1 MAPSLFIGGAAL
13 LVGMLCALQY
23 GAGVP
28 LGGLVLLIGLASF
41 AILARDRR
49 RSAIILLVATG
60 AFLVGITRVHFL
72 APVHRE
78 ALDQVVGKVVEMNGT
93 IVAEPDWRE
102 DTTRIT
108 VAVSDFAPKS
118 TSPIPIDPPARVLVS
133 TFPHLPFSYGDIIHA
148 TGTLRYPT
156 SFTTDNG
163 RTFEY
168 PGYLEAQRIG
178 YQMSRASVTVAEHAG
193 LSLRGILFFLK
204 QWFVTGLRR
213 SLEEPASGLA
223 AGIMV
228 GDKRS
233 LGDELTQA
241 FRTSGLIHV
250 VVLSGY
256 HITIVGVV
264 LLSLFSF
271 LPRMARFSASF
282 VGIVLFIMMTG
293 SSTTAIRAGVMGS
306 IALLARGARQQYDA
320 LRALLVA
327 VVGMALFQPLILE
340 YDPGFQMS
348 VAATAGIIL
357 LTPRIVARLP
367 NSLPL
372 IHRELIGATA
382 GAQIMVA
389 PLIAYHM
396 GTVSLVA
403 LIANL
408 IVLPVVP
415 FAMLLSLGAGVMGAL
430 VPLSLA
436 PLVGFPAFLIL
447 EFVVSVASV
456 ASSVPFASIAI
467 PIIPGWVIAV
477 MYMVG
482 GFWLWVSRPVPERK

>member
-1 MAPSLFIGGAAL
+1 M
-13 LVGMLCALQY
+13 
-23 GAGVP
+23 
-28 LGGLVLLIGLASF
+28 
-41 AILARDRR
+41 
-49 RSAIILLVATG
+49 LLVA
-60 AFLVGITRVHFL
+60 VGFFVLGIVRVHFL

-178 YQMSRASVTVAEHAG
+178 YQMSRASVTVTQHAG
-193 LSLRGILFFLK
+193 YSLKGALFSIK
-204 QWFVTGLRR
+204 QWYVTGLHR
-213 SLEEPASGLA
+213 SLEEPAAGLA

-233 LGDELTQA
+233 LGDDLTQA

-250 VVLSGY
+250 VVLSGF
-256 HITIVGVV
+256 HITIVGAV
-264 LLSLFSF
+264 LLTLFSF
-271 LPRMARFSASF
+271 LPRVARLSSSF
-282 VGIVLFIMMTG
+282 LGIVLFIIMTG

-306 IALLARGARQQYDA
+306 IALLARGTHRQYDA

-327 VVGMALFQPLILE
+327 TVGMVVWQPLILE

-357 LTPRIVARLP
+357 LTPRIVAFFPPVLP
-367 NSLPL
+367 KML
-372 IHRELIGATA
+372 RELLGTTV

-389 PLIAYHM
+389 PLIAYYM
-396 GTVSLVA
+396 GTVSVVA
-403 LIANL
+403 LFANL
-408 IVLPVVP
+408 VVLPVVP
-415 FAMLLSLGAGVMGAL
+415 FAMLLSLGAGTIGAV
-430 VPLSLA
+430 VPFSLA
-436 PLVGFPAFLIL
+436 PIFGFPAFLML
-447 EFVVSVASV
+447 TFMVKAATF
-456 ASSVPFASIAI
+456 ASSVPFAAIAVPAI
-467 PIIPGWVIAV
+467 PAWMIGAL
-477 MYMVG
+477 YAAG
-482 GFWLWVSRPVPERK
+482 GAWLIGSRPVPEQK